1 MDVRWRPLIGF
12 PLDIHIWSIGWPM
25 KSPNWKSN
33 GCPNVVHIRSA
44 GRPVEVQID
53 VHICALCIVQWTSI
67 FGPKSGTTRP
77 MDVHDIQTRQS
88 IGRPMDILVL
98 SNGCPYSCPNVVHI
112 RSAGRP
118 VDVPSGRPN
127 GRPYLCPLYG
137 PMDVHFWSKVRYW

>member
-53 VHICALCIVQWTSI
+53 VHVCALCIVQWTSI
-67 FGPKSGTTRP
+67 EIVRLSGYSYILIHSNVVALSNFSRR
-77 MDVHDIQTRQS
+77 IARQNNS
-88 IGRPMDILVL
+88 CFAVVVL
-98 SNGCPYSCPNVVHI
+98 SGNATLEI
-112 RSAGRP
+112 RTQP
-118 VDVPSGRPN
+118 
-127 GRPYLCPLYG
+127 
-137 PMDVHFWSKVRYW
+137 